1 MSIDLFHIVYACVQA
16 LLYTHRHICTHTLI
30 KAKRSK
36 PAVAAAAGGPSADP
50 KKAAIVAKMKALQ
63 SQVP

>member
-1 MSIDLFHIVYACVQA
+1 MKAKRSKPAVAAAYIHIKI
-16 LLYTHRHICTHTLI
+16 HICTHTLI

-36 PAVAAAAGGPSADP
+36 PAVAAAAGGTSADP